1 MISPVLFLIFKR
13 AETTKKVFERIKEA
27 KPPKLYIAAD
37 GPRRDRPEEVAKC
50 VETRKIVENID
61 WPCEVYR
68 LYREENLG
76 CGKGVS
82 SALDWFFDNEE
93 QGIIIEDDI
102 LPNIDFFKYC
112 DEMLELYKND
122 ERIQLITGRNAFF
135 EEYKSNY
142 SYYLSILFHIWGWA
156 SWRRVWKTY
165 HFETSEL
172 SMDVFKER
180 LLNRGGSP
188 KMHKYWID
196 VFKMMQNN
204 PIDTWDYQL
213 YFNEVFFNRYSIVP
227 YINMTENIGFNSIDA
242 AHTIL
247 DNSKEANHRAQSPY
261 PLSHPSVVSLD
272 MGADN
277 VFAMN
282 FGFVKLTLC
291 ERIIRKLKKVFRK
304 KN

>member
-135 EEYKSNY
+135 EEYKTD
-142 SYYLSILFHIWGWA
+142 I
-156 SWRRVWKTY
+156 
-165 HFETSEL
+165 
-172 SMDVFKER
+172 
-180 LLNRGGSP
+180 
-188 KMHKYWID
+188 
-196 VFKMMQNN
+196 
-204 PIDTWDYQL
+204 
-213 YFNEVFFNRYSIVP
+213 
-227 YINMTENIGFNSIDA
+227 
-242 AHTIL
+242 
-247 DNSKEANHRAQSPY
+247 
-261 PLSHPSVVSLD
+261 
-272 MGADN
+272 
-277 VFAMN
+277 
-282 FGFVKLTLC
+282 FGFEC
-291 ERIIRKLKKVFRK
+291 IDSGYIFQSRKSAYFYFSHGVLLVLQAFDFCFRLS
-304 KN
+304 